1 MEQKLF
7 NNNANINDR
16 YEIFEEK
23 GRGTYGIVYLVKDKT
38 TKSNYAMKIFKEKTP
53 DNQTE
58 IEILEKISKLKNKNI
73 INLIEYGEG
82 LININS
88 TEENKQYIILDYASK
103 GELFNYIYSTSN
115 GLKEKYAKL
124 IFSKILKG
132 VEALHKAGFCH
143 RDLKMQNILLDEFY
157 NPKICDFGYATEI
170 QGKDGSGKLNEFL
183 GTENYAAPEIF
194 LGSPYDGIKVDI
206 FSLGVILLNL
216 VTKKIG
222 FLKSSKS
229 DPYYKYISA
238 RLYKLYWKKVKNQ
251 IGEISDELKDLY
263 IKMVSFNPDERP
275 TIDEIFKHPWMKE
288 IQDLNESEYKI
299 LEKEVFDEFKMLDD
313 NL

>member
-1 MEQKLF
+1 MH
-7 NNNANINDR
+7 IN
-16 YEIFEEK
+16 
-23 GRGTYGIVYLVKDKT
+23 T
-38 TKSNYAMKIFKEKTP
+38 TLSSSIIGFKF
-53 DNQTE
+53 
-58 IEILEKISKLKNKNI
+58 IHSKHICHLDIKP
-73 INLIEYGEG
+73 
-82 LININS
+82 
-88 TEENKQYIILDYASK
+88 ENIILDRDFWPRITDF
-103 GELFNYIYSTSN
+103 G
-115 GLKEKYAKL
+115 
-124 IFSKILKG
+124 FSKKFIDANKKEVLVEIDKG
-132 VEALHKAGFCH
+132 TKQYV
-143 RDLKMQNILLDEFY
+143 
-157 NPKICDFGYATEI
+157 
-170 QGKDGSGKLNEFL
+170 
-183 GTENYAAPEIF
+183 APEIWAGKKF
-194 LGSPYDGIKVDI
+194 KGDKADI

-299 LEKEVFDEFKMLDD
+299 LEKEVFDEFKILEE